1 LLEDLELGK
10 IEFGSTR
17 EFLLKKKFG
26 KGDKKLVKMA
36 ELKRMEQEVKT
47 MEKFVQ
53 DFRRVVRDNRYK
65 GRILVKE
72 FKRVINKVIRRRLIE
87 VEEKK
92 RLRERKKSE
101 NQRQRQ
107 REMKKNQE
115 RSRP

>member
-1 LLEDLELGK
+1 MLEDLELGK

-17 EFLLKKKFG
+17 EFLLK
-26 KGDKKLVKMA
+26 KKLVKMA

-65 GRILVKE
+65 ERILVKE

-87 VEEKK
+87 I
-92 RLRERKKSE
+92 
-101 NQRQRQ
+101 
-107 REMKKNQE
+107 EMSPTCYKTKVWTDFG
-115 RSRP
+115 